1 MFGRRADGV
10 KVKNLD
16 IIEKATPYF
25 MPMRIDAV
33 QLYTQPVNLDILD
46 EWIQKEKRRSGVH
59 YSYTELFI
67 AAAVRMLYERPKT
80 NRFINDC
87 VIYQRKWISISMAV
101 KQKLTDDSPEETLKF
116 YFTGREGLAQVKEI
130 LTKQIEQTKA
140 PKEELHK
147 TTKAAGFLCRLPNW
161 MFKFA
166 MWCFRF
172 MDKHNMLSKK
182 LIDASPFHTSLFV
195 TDVKSIKLDKIY
207 HHLYNFGNT
216 TIFAAL
222 GKAKYVPISD
232 RGREVEVQ
240 KRMDIGF
247 TLDERVCDGLY
258 YSNSIRL
265 VLKYLEN
272 PDLLLEPLP
281 EPGMTKKGRR
291 KAERKQKKAAKK
303 NARQAKKQ
311 TKREKKTAKKQK

>member
-1 MFGRRADGV
+1 MFGSRADGV

-33 QLYTQPVNLDILD
+33 QLSTQPVNLDILD

-101 KQKLTDDSPEETLKF
+101 KQKLTDDSAEETL
-116 YFTGREGLAQVKEI
+116 KEI
-130 LTKQIEQTKA
+130 LTKQIEQTKT

-147 TTKAAGFLCRLPNW
+147 TTKTAGFLCRLPNW

-207 HHLYNFGNT
+207 HHLYN
-216 TIFAAL
+216 
-222 GKAKYVPISD
+222 
-232 RGREVEVQ
+232 
-240 KRMDIGF
+240 
-247 TLDERVCDGLY
+247 
-258 YSNSIRL
+258 L
-265 VLKYLEN
+265 VI
-272 PDLLLEPLP
+272 
-281 EPGMTKKGRR
+281 
-291 KAERKQKKAAKK
+291 
-303 NARQAKKQ
+303 
-311 TKREKKTAKKQK
+311 

>member
-33 QLYTQPVNLDILD
+33 QLYTQSVPLDPLDKFIL
-46 EWIQKEKRRSGVH
+46 EQKEKNGIH
-59 YSYTELFI
+59 YTYTEIFI
-67 AAAVRMLYERPKT
+67 AAAVRMLHEREKT

-87 VIYQRKWISISMAV
+87 VIYQRKFITISMAV
-101 KQKLTDDSPEETLKF
+101 KHKLTDDSPEDTLKF
-116 YFTGREGLAQVKEI
+116 YFTGRENLEQVKKI
-130 LTKQIEQTKA
+130 LEEQITKTKT

-147 TTKAAGFLCRLPNW
+147 TTNTAGFLCKLPNW

-172 MDKHNMLSKK
+172 MDKHNMLPLK

-222 GKAKYVPISD
+222 GKVKYVPVSNREREIS
-232 RGREVEVQ
+232 VE
-240 KRMDIGF
+240 KRMDVGF

-258 YSNSIRL
+258 YSNSIRFVMNL
-265 VLKYLEN
+265 LEH

-281 EPGMTKKGRR
+281 EPELTPKQKK
-291 KAERKQKKAAKK
+291 KKEKLERKQAKRDKKL
-303 NARQAKKQ
+303 AKKQ
-311 TKREKKTAKKQK
+311 ARKTKKEGK